1 MAMTETATETGNDS
15 RASGEALDPVTIS
28 VQNLSTV
35 LTDTEAEAIVEALN
49 TQATRDYN
57 SSCWVTQGLS
67 APAAAV
73 VFVAKDEAIPADT
86 WHMEL
91 LDTSDQ
97 EGALGYHEDEAF
109 DKTGAPTGPKKS
121 SNRTSRGLRADAPEI
136 PLMKIFVKTSQ
147 EDGVQGSEVASHEM
161 LEALVDPQ
169 VVKEVRTVKKPS
181 EGRIYIVE
189 VGDPVQSSGYKI
201 GEVEVANF
209 ALPAYFGYEQT
220 SNPSQYDYGK
230 VLTAPVPAM
239 TPGGYMSYATEEEPE
254 NWQQEFGSAG
264 Q

>member
-1 MAMTETATETGNDS
+1 MTETTTETKGGEPAAG
-15 RASGEALDPVTIS
+15 ASLDPVTIS

-35 LTDTEAEAIVEALN
+35 LSDTEAEAIVQALN

-57 SSCWVTQGLS
+57 SSCWVTQGLA

-73 VFVAKDEAIPADT
+73 EFIPKGETIPADT

-109 DKTGAPTGPKKS
+109 DKAGAPTGPKKS

-147 EDGVQGSEVASHEM
+147 EDSVQPGEVASHEM

-169 VVKEVRTVKKPS
+169 VVKEVRTVNKSS

-201 GEVEVANF
+201 GDVEVANF
-209 ALPAYFGYEQT
+209 ALPAYFGYPQEV
-220 SNPSQYDYGK
+220 NPTQYDYGH
-230 VLTAPVPAM
+230 VLTEMVPAM
-239 TPGGYMSYATEEEPE
+239 TPGGYMSYAPASEPE
-254 NWQQEFGSAG
+254 NWQQVFGSAH
-264 Q
+264 